1 MFKHFFSYLFL
12 LIATSVFSEVDGVP
26 ERPSSQK
33 LVNNFSATGFIS
45 SDEASLLEQKLQ
57 RFANETSNQIV
68 IVIIDDLGGME
79 PWQYANEL
87 GQKWGVGQ
95 SENDN
100 GIVILIK
107 PSGGKG
113 QRKYFIAPGR
123 GLEGAIPDYTCR
135 QIEEK
140 ELLPNLKS
148 ENYFLALDKTTDVL
162 MALAKGEYN
171 SDAYGK
177 KFKGKAINKWKLGL
191 MLIAFIIFIIIS
203 IKRGGRGGNGGM
215 SMGTG
220 FLLGSMFRGGGHGGF
235 GGGSSSGGFGGFGG
249 GGFGGGGAGG
259 DW

>member
-1 MFKHFFSYLFL
+1 MLKKYFSFLFL
-12 LIATSVFSEVDGVP
+12 LLTLSVFSQADAVP
-26 ERPSSQK
+26 ERPSPQR
-33 LVNNFSATGFIS
+33 LVNVFSSTAFIS
-45 SDEASLLEQKLQ
+45 SDEQALLEQKLQ
-57 RFANETSNQIV
+57 TFANQTSNQIV
-68 IVIIDDLGGME
+68 LVIVDDLGGME

-100 GIVILIK
+100 GIVLLIK

-135 QIEEK
+135 QIEET

-148 ENYFLALDKTTDVL
+148 QNYYQALDKTTDVL
-162 MALAKGEYN
+162 MALSKGEYN

-177 KFKGKAINKWKLGL
+177 KNKGKGLSKLKLGL

-220 FLLGSMFRGGGHGGF
+220 FLLGSMFSGGGHGSF
-235 GGGSSSGGFGGFGG
+235 GGGGSSGGFGGFGG

-259 DW
+259 SW